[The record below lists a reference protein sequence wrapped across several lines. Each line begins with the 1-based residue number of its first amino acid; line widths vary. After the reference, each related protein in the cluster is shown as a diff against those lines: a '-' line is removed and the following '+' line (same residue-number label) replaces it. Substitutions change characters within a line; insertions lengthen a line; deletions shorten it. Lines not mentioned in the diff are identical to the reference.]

1 MEGKLHQIKI
11 DDQVFFVQL
20 SCAENNKYE
29 ALLTDGSTCW
39 TGRITDNEI
48 QTSVMELQMNTDTYV
63 SLMHFAL
70 CGINTTG
77 NSATFDYALQQNG
90 QDITL
95 QWKKVDG
102 DIKYC
107 LGSIHLKHSDS
118 AFIMKQI
125 LTSCS
130 NYMSKMYTDKG
141 KTERK
146 CLDLEEQFSKCDES
160 LNQCYKI
167 KEEQQ
172 TELLSK
178 FVLVLN
184 EKKRKIRELQTIVK
198 SNCKEKGTGKRQIP
212 LKTQTA
218 EKLVQTDDNKKMG
231 AENDDFVSHSSRK
244 RFKAPLQIQVS
255 PIKVTKH
262 KSLDVSLPSTDISSS
277 DDSTVNASNLLEGCE

>member
-11 DDQVFFVQL
+11 DDQVYFIQL

-29 ALLTDGSTCW
+29 AVFTDGSTCW
-39 TGRITDNEI
+39 AGGITDNEI
-48 QTSVMELQMNTDTYV
+48 QTSVTELQMNTDTYV
-63 SLMHFAL
+63 TLMHSAL
-70 CGINTTG
+70 CGVDQTG
-77 NSATFDYALQQNG
+77 NSATFDYALQHNG
-90 QDITL
+90 QDLTL

-107 LGSIHLKHSDS
+107 LGSIDLKHSDS
-118 AFIMKQI
+118 AVTMKQI

-130 NYMSKMYTDKG
+130 SYMSKMCTDKG

-146 CLDLEEQFSKCDES
+146 CLHLEEQFSKCNES

-184 EKKRKIRELQTIVK
+184 EKKRKIRELETIVK
-198 SNCKEKGTGKRQIP
+198 NNCKEKDTGERKIP
-212 LKTQTA
+212 LNTQTT
-218 EKLVQTDDNKKMG
+218 EKCVQTDDNKKLVT
-231 AENDDFVSHSSRK
+231 ENDDFVSHSSRK
-244 RFKAPLQIQVS
+244 RFKTPLQIQVS

-277 DDSTVNASNLLEGCE
+277 DDSTVNASNLLEGCD